1 MNTKS
6 MPAILALIAGFI
18 TCIISFIQRVD
29 TVVFAKKFIIVCII
43 FFAIGTVIRIVIQ
56 MCFKDISPEEEH
68 AADED
73 EIPEEEKES
82 EEESEGAKQD
92 SDAAD
97 ESGE

>member
-6 MPAILALIAGFI
+6 MPAILALIAGFV

-56 MCFKDISPEEEH
+56 MNFKDTLTEEEH
-68 AADED
+68 AADE
-73 EIPEEEKES
+73 EEVPGEERES
-82 EEESEGAKQD
+82 EEESADAAQD
-92 SDAAD
+92 ADAAD
-97 ESGE
+97 ESG